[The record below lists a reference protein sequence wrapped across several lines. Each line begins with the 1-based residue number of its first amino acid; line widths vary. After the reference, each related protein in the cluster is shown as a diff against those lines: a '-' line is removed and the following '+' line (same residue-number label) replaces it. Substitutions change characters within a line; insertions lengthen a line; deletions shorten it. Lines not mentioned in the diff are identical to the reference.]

1 MCGYRGELKQKNN
14 GRCVTTRLVTELNMK
29 QIKTIV
35 TGAALML
42 VGIAVTNAATVFNEY
57 AFRIDGTLTHKL
69 YDPFVPVPPRVL
81 TPIPGVVDYGT
92 FDPDTGLGS
101 LTISVSGLGLG
112 LGLHDVRVFF
122 DHDLGMLFDDETG
135 SPSPFP
141 NDLPGPGQTWE
152 IDQPYF
158 GDIYGNFKMGTL
170 DRSVP
175 GGGFDDMALAMGW
188 SFTGDADI
196 LITLSQTAPGSGFY
210 LRQYDADPG
219 GEELFLSGVLTLTTP
234 APAGVPEGGATL
246 TSLMCALFGL
256 GALKYKVRR

>member
-1 MCGYRGELKQKNN
+1 
-14 GRCVTTRLVTELNMK
+14 MK

-42 VGIAVTNAATVFNEY
+42 VGIAVTDATTVFNEY
-57 AFRIDGTLTHKL
+57 AFKIDGTLTDKV
-69 YDPFVPVPPRVL
+69 YNPIVPGDPPRVL

-92 FDPDTGLGS
+92 FDPETGLGS

-112 LGLHDVRVFF
+112 AGSHDVRVFF
-122 DHDLGMLFDDETG
+122 DHDLGSLFDDETG
-135 SPSPFP
+135 SLSPFP

-152 IDQPYF
+152 IDQPYL
-158 GDIYGNFKMGTL
+158 GDIFGNFKMGTL
-170 DRSVP
+170 DRSVS
-175 GGGFDDMALAMGW
+175 GGGPDDMAMAMGW
-188 SFTGDADI
+188 SFTGPADI

-219 GEELFLSGVLTLTTP
+219 GRELFLSGVLTLTTP
-234 APAGVPEGGATL
+234 PPAGVPEGGATL

-256 GALKYKVRR
+256 GALKYKARH